1 MIEPDSRASWMRLL
15 VLVVIATIGAVGM
28 WSVVVTLPAVQAEF
42 GVPRGAASLPYTLTM
57 VGVALGSILMG
68 RGADRFGV
76 PAVVATGAAALGL
89 GYTGAAFAST
99 LWEYALLHGLLI
111 GMLGTAAVFGP
122 LITEAS
128 HWFVRR
134 RGLAVSICASGSYV
148 AGALW
153 PGVTE
158 HFVLT
163 SGWRLTEFGIGI
175 FCAAT
180 MLPLSLLLRGP
191 RPEAYTARPVAVSDG
206 APNLLGF
213 SPNGLTLLLVIAGVC
228 CCVAM
233 AMPQVHIVAYCGDLG
248 YGAASGAQMLA
259 AMLGCGV
266 VSRIGSGWIADR
278 IGGIRTLLF
287 GSLLQALS
295 LMLYLGFDSLASL
308 YTISALFGLVQG
320 GLVPSY
326 AIIIRECFPA
336 REAGMRFG
344 FVLMATLI
352 GMALGGWM
360 SGVMFDMTGS
370 YRAAF
375 ANGVLW
381 NMLNGTVACML
392 MLRQRV
398 RRRPAFG

>member
-1 MIEPDSRASWMRLL
+1 MRLSVL
-15 VLVVIATIGAVGM
+15 VLIGTIGAVGM

-57 VGVALGSILMG
+57 VGVALGSVLMG
-68 RGADRFGV
+68 RAADRLGIT
-76 PAVVATGAAALGL
+76 ATIAIGAGFLGI
-89 GYTGAAFAST
+89 GYIGAAFASS
-99 LWEYALLHGLLI
+99 LWQYAILHGLLI
-111 GMLGTAAVFGP
+111 GMLGGAATFGP

-134 RGLAVSICASGSYV
+134 RGLAVSICASGNYI
-148 AGALW
+148 AGAIW
-153 PGVTE
+153 PGVIE
-158 HFVLT
+158 HFIQI
-163 SGWRLTEFGIGI
+163 SGWRWTEFGIGV
-175 FCAAT
+175 FCAVT

-191 RPEAYTARPVAVSDG
+191 RPVADVGRPAAAREGVPDR
-206 APNLLGF
+206 LGF
-213 SPNGLTLLLVIAGVC
+213 SPNGLTLLLVVAGLC

-248 YGAASGAQMLA
+248 YGVASGAQMLS
-259 AMLGCGV
+259 AMLSCGV

-278 IGGIRTLLF
+278 IGGIRTLLL
-287 GSLLQALS
+287 GSLLQGLS
-295 LMLYLGFDSLASL
+295 LALYLGFDSLASL

-326 AIIIRECFPA
+326 AIIVRECFPA

-344 FVLMATLI
+344 FVLMATLM

-360 SGVMFDMTGS
+360 SGAIFDMTGS

-375 ANGVLW
+375 ANGLLW
-381 NMLNGTVACML
+381 NLLNGVLAFTLV
-392 MLRQRV
+392 LRQRG
-398 RRRPAFG
+398 RLRPVYA